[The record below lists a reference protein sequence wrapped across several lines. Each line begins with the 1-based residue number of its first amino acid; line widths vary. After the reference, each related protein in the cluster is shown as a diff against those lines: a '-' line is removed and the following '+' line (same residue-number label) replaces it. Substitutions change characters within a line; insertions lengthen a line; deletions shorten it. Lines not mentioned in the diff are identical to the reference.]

1 MAKGHDF
8 LDGNGEVREDW
19 HEEECFES
27 MVGEG
32 QGAVGEEQ
40 VLGPPEDCPPR
51 LDFSCRSLRTFAGR
65 AEQWTLF
72 EA

>member
-1 MAKGHDF
+1 
-8 LDGNGEVREDW
+8 
-19 HEEECFES
+19 

-40 VLGPPEDCPPR
+40 VLGPPEDRPPR
-51 LDFSCRSLRTFAGR
+51 LGFSCRSLRTFAGR